1 MGITVEFIEIVIRI
15 ICFVNQVIQIES
27 FAKQIPKKW
36 LRWHQLGKGT
46 IGFFASRKFATF
58 AA

>member
-27 FAKQIPKKW
+27 FAKQIPKK
-36 LRWHQLGKGT
+36 
-46 IGFFASRKFATF
+46 
-58 AA
+58 

>member
-27 FAKQIPKKW
+27 FTKQIPKKW
-36 LRWHQLGKGT
+36 LR
-46 IGFFASRKFATF
+46 
-58 AA
+58 